1 IRQIEADSDRLR
13 TELDRVTAE
22 RDSMYL
28 GWPPGHFYS
37 PIPSIEQIRAKEAA
51 IFRIPSQIP
60 AINLNVEGQ
69 LALFDAIKQYYAE
82 QPFADHKQEG
92 VRYFFVNP
100 NFSYGE
106 AIVLY
111 SLIRFLKPR
120 KIIEIGSG
128 YSSCAILDTNELFFD
143 GSIDCT

>member
-1 IRQIEADSDRLR
+1 MLRSSIGRIPYIKEALYGRHQLRLEIDRLRRERSQIRQKIRQIEADSDRLR
-13 TELDRVTAE
+13 TELDRVTTE

-82 QPFADHKQEG
+82 QPFANHKQER

-100 NFSYGE
+100 NF
-106 AIVLY
+106 
-111 SLIRFLKPR
+111 
-120 KIIEIGSG
+120 
-128 YSSCAILDTNELFFD
+128 
-143 GSIDCT
+143 